1 MRWPSP
7 LWTAH
12 STSDEGTVTPEGGPR
27 WRRVFEGFLET
38 VVLSLM
44 GSLVLVV
51 LLGVSFRKAGAA
63 LVWYDEV
70 AGILLAWLTFYGAS
84 LGALKRAHIG
94 FPQIVASLSR
104 PVRRAV
110 ILLGEFVV
118 IAFFALTAWAG
129 VRVIVVLG
137 GDTLTSLPWMPL
149 RVTQSVIPIGAV
161 LYIVAQLLTL
171 PERWKGAS

>member
-1 MRWPSP
+1 M
-7 LWTAH
+7 
-12 STSDEGTVTPEGGPR
+12 GTVTPEGGPR
-27 WRRVFEGFLET
+27 WRRAFEGFLET

-44 GSLVLVV
+44 GALVLIV
-51 LLGVSFRKAGAA
+51 LMGVSFRKAGAA

-84 LGALKRAHIG
+84 LAALKRAHIG
-94 FPQIVASLSR
+94 FPQIVASLSGPAR
-104 PVRRAV
+104 KAV
-110 ILLGEFVV
+110 ILLGELVV

-129 VRVIVVLG
+129 LRVIVVLG

-161 LYIVAQLLTL
+161 LYIAAQLITL